1 MQTTITDG
9 IKMLVARHAA
19 TEGCEVGNKALA
31 TVKKIS
37 NADPSEGVWAEG
49 DEFTIPAAN
58 EIEQAVFVA
67 MVNGNKAPAIAVET
81 KAGTPKVLYLSSLK
95 KNVIEYE
102 EDGDQYSI
110 KKDASGNNIPAHFA
124 RVGGDENAAETPLR
138 KAIMQKATV
147 GDIIDYLAG
156 KTLKVS
162 HIMGPYKTSR
172 LKAKTDAMGRRDGYE
187 VVGLRNT
194 SIPVFE
200 EVKQWRNPLFSPL
213 KGEFLEIGPQQ

>member
-1 MQTTITDG
+1 MAQSTITDG

-19 TEGCEVGNKALA
+19 TEGCEVGSVALA

-37 NADPSEGVWAEG
+37 NADPSEGIWAKG

-58 EIEQAVFVA
+58 EIEKAIFVS

-81 KAGTPKVLYLSSLK
+81 KNGTPKVLYLSTLK

-110 KKDASGNNIPAHFA
+110 KKDAQGNNVPAHFA
-124 RVGGDENAAETPLR
+124 DTPLR
-138 KAIMQKATV
+138 KAVMQQATV
-147 GDIIDYLAG
+147 GDIVNYLAG
-156 KTLKVS
+156 KTLRVS
-162 HIMGPYKTSR
+162 DIMGPYKTSR
-172 LKAKTDAMGRRDGYE
+172 LKAKFNALGQRDGYE

-200 EVKQWRNPLFSPL
+200 EV
-213 KGEFLEIGPQQ
+213 

>member
-1 MQTTITDG
+1 MAQTTITDG

-19 TEGCEVGNKALA
+19 TEGCEVGSKALA

-49 DEFTIPAAN
+49 DQFTIPAAN

-81 KAGTPKVLYLSSLK
+81 TTGTPKVLYISSLK

-102 EDGDQYSI
+102 EDGDQYAI
-110 KKDASGNNIPAHFA
+110 KKDSTGNNIPAHFA
-124 RVGGDENAAETPLR
+124 GEEVGGTPLR
-138 KAIMQKATV
+138 KAVMQQATV
-147 GDIIDYLAG
+147 GDIISFLAG

-162 HIMGPYKTSR
+162 KIMGPYKTSR
-172 LKAKTDAMGRRDGYE
+172 LRAKTDALGRRDGYE

-194 SIPVFE
+194 TIPVFE
-200 EVKQWRNPLFSPL
+200 EVTA
-213 KGEFLEIGPQQ
+213 

>member
-1 MQTTITDG
+1 MAQSTITDG

-19 TEGCEVGNKALA
+19 TEGCEVGSVALA

-37 NADPSEGVWAEG
+37 NADPSEGIWAKG
-49 DEFTIPAAN
+49 DEFTVPAAN
-58 EIEQAVFVA
+58 EIEKAIFVA

-81 KAGTPKVLYLSSLK
+81 KSGTPKVLYLSTLK

-102 EDGDQYSI
+102 EDGDQYQI
-110 KKDASGNNIPAHFA
+110 KKDSVGNNIPAHIA

-138 KAIMQKATV
+138 KAIMQQATV
-147 GDIIDYLAG
+147 GDIVNYLAG
-156 KTLKVS
+156 KTLRVS
-162 HIMGPYKTSR
+162 DIMGPYKTSR
-172 LKAKTDAMGRRDGYE
+172 LKAKFNALGQRDGYE

-200 EVKQWRNPLFSPL
+200 EV
-213 KGEFLEIGPQQ
+213 

>member
-1 MQTTITDG
+1 MAQTTITDG

-19 TEGCEVGNKALA
+19 TEGCEVGTKALA

-37 NADPSEGVWAEG
+37 NADPSEGVWNPG

-81 KAGTPKVLYLSSLK
+81 KNGTPKVLYLSSLK

-110 KKDASGNNIPAHFA
+110 KKDAQGNNVPAHFA
-124 RVGGDENAAETPLR
+124 DTSFR

-156 KTLKVS
+156 KTLKVTS
-162 HIMGPYKTSR
+162 IMGPYKTSR
-172 LKAKTDAMGRRDGYE
+172 LKAKFNSLGQRDGYE

-200 EVKQWRNPLFSPL
+200 EV
-213 KGEFLEIGPQQ
+213 

>member
-1 MQTTITDG
+1 MAQSTITDG

-19 TEGCEVGNKALA
+19 TEGCEVGSKAIA

-37 NADPSEGVWAEG
+37 NADPSEGVWAVG
-49 DEFTIPAAN
+49 DEFTVPAAN

-81 KAGTPKVLYLSSLK
+81 KSGTPKVLYLSSLK

-102 EDGDQYSI
+102 EDGDQYQI
-110 KKDASGNNIPAHFA
+110 KKDAQGNNIPAHFA
-124 RVGGDENAAETPLR
+124 RVGGDEDAAETPLR
-138 KAIMQKATV
+138 KAVMQKATV

-172 LKAKTDAMGRRDGYE
+172 LRAKTNPITGQRDGYE

-200 EVKQWRNPLFSPL
+200 EV
-213 KGEFLEIGPQQ
+213 